1 MELEN
6 NPQAPVQE
14 GGKVRVKPRKR
25 ARSQIF
31 FFGNPP
37 KPRHIHIAENTKGPA
52 TASAIAMR
60 LKSNATM
67 KAPENSP
74 HISERTIGITTI
86 VDARSLGDPDDPLA
100 SICGSSSGR
109 SLIDFKLQ
117 PPT

>member
-37 KPRHIHIAENTKGPA
+37 QPRHIHIAENTKGPA

-74 HISERTIGITTI
+74 HIMKRTIGITVN
-86 VDARSLGDPDDPLA
+86 VDTTSSRDPEVPLA
-100 SICGSSSGR
+100 RI
-109 SLIDFKLQ
+109 
-117 PPT
+117 